1 MNVSITATGKVS
13 DLRDRGFL
21 RRLTLDLAPGC
32 RLPAMTQSEIRI
44 GEVAARAGVSI
55 DTVRYYERRRLL
67 PRASRTQGGFR
78 VFTGDAVER
87 VRFIKQAQELGV
99 SLDEISALLTTGGGA
114 NECRSVRDLLRAK
127 LVELDRRL
135 KTMRD
140 FRGTLANHL
149 AKCESELKRHGKAA
163 QCPVVIEIA
172 HSK

>member
-1 MNVSITATGKVS
+1 MA
-13 DLRDRGFL
+13 
-21 RRLTLDLAPGC
+21 
-32 RLPAMTQSEIRI
+32 QSEFRI
-44 GEVAARAGVSI
+44 GEIAERAGVSI

-67 PRASRTQGGFR
+67 PRAPRTQGGFR

-87 VRFIKQAQELGV
+87 VRFIKQAQELGF

-114 NECRSVRDLLRAK
+114 DECRSVRDLLRAK
-127 LVELDRRL
+127 LTELDRRL

-149 AKCESELKRHGKAA
+149 AECESELKRHGNTA

-172 HSK
+172 HPNRREKGKKK